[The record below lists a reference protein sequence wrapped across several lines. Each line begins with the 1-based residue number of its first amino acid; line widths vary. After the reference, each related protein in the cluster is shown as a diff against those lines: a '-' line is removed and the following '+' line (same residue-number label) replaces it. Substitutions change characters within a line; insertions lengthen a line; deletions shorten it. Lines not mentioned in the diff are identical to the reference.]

1 MENISNLPAPIKI
14 DDPTARMVV
23 RPVFDA
29 SRVAV
34 AGVVVA
40 SGSKGEGYTLRFT
53 TPDASDATCECLGYQ
68 NGFNGVDKHACK
80 HIRALQN
87 RLAGREVKPAR
98 SRASRKPAAKR
109 VSARRVAASN
119 PTYDAARD
127 ESDARVWALSRIAAP
142 AGVVPAIVPPVKP
155 DAGAVA
161 ARIKEYRV
169 NAGWTQADL
178 AKATGMRR
186 CNVSRIESG
195 KFAPTLTT
203 LTRIADAFRVSVS
216 LFI

>member
-98 SRASRKPAAKR
+98 SRKPAAKR
-109 VSARRVAASN
+109 VSARRVAA
-119 PTYDAARD
+119 YDAARD
-127 ESDARVWALSRIAAP
+127 GSDARVWALSRIAAP

>member
-1 MENISNLPAPIKI
+1 MCALVKHAVSLPFSYVHIRIWGYLEGMENVSNLPAPIQI
-14 DDPTARMVV
+14 DNPAARMVV
-23 RPVFDA
+23 RPVFNDN
-29 SRVAV
+29 RVAV

-40 SGSKGEGYTLRFT
+40 AGSKGETYTLRFT

-68 NGFNGVDKHACK
+68 NGYNGRDKHACK
-80 HIRALQN
+80 HITALQN

-109 VSARRVAASN
+109 VSARRAVA
-119 PTYDAARD
+119 
-127 ESDARVWALSRIAAP
+127 
-142 AGVVPAIVPPVKP
+142 AIVPPVKP

-161 ARIKEYRV
+161 ARIREYRV

-178 AKATGMRR
+178 AKATGMKR
-186 CNVSRIESG
+186 CNISRVESG